1 MSLGALPGDW
11 LGYIA
16 ATLTTVA
23 FVPQVIR
30 TLRTRDTRSLS
41 LGMYGIFTVGVGFW
55 LAYGLVLGSWP
66 MVLANA
72 VTLTLA
78 ALILVLKLRHG

>member
-1 MSLGALPGDW
+1 MSLSALPGDW

-16 ATLTTVA
+16 ATLTTVT